1 MRIPFVNYEID
12 FTKLAPKK
20 SVIET
25 LKATLVSSKNEN
37 ARLEGLLDLGPD
49 PDANLTGDQRH
60 SLYRVT
66 GTLGKGTRD
75 FAQSKR
81 DQILKMCHELYAMRG
96 NASNIIELVVDHVV
110 GERLEPAPSKVKRP
124 EKSEDDKSATEAE
137 HPADHKDDDEQ
148 SVTQEQIDEVWKDRR
163 NRLHIV
169 HEQMVTDGEL
179 EGEAFYIADYH
190 PDTDGH
196 IVLGY
201 FPPENVR
208 KVQKNSF
215 GRDVLLEVDPAVPGD
230 PPKFLYI
237 LNSMHDDIR
246 IERHGF
252 GSYTIHDDSE
262 GASPKS
268 RAVHGL
274 CFAKFQGRP
283 SGATRGRPLLMQ
295 VLDYID
301 IHDELIWSATEREKL
316 MRMFILNITDNTIQ
330 NKADAESKLRE
341 MGLSTPPDAPK
352 VLIHNERIK
361 VELMTAG
368 NMGPI
373 GQTSEEVNAAIYGA
387 MGLPLE
393 YSGRDS
399 EGKSGKNDNGIAGK
413 RMRRKQQGWI
423 DWFSEV
429 LCIMIKLR
437 RLAMS
442 LKGAKVIEIDPSDI
456 KFKHMEV
463 GGKDKSRG
471 AAMIKD
477 LAVSVST
484 MVNDGLI
491 TREAGNEL
499 LEHAFEEA
507 GFTISEDNRG
517 LGDSAMDQLKAMQDA
532 GLTPKANQEP
542 PADGN
547 KLTGP
552 VKGGVRSKS
561 SPGDSQKRDAKSV
574 RKGDR

>member
-1 MRIPFVNYEID
+1 MRIPFVNIDID

-25 LKATLVSSKNEN
+25 LKTEVSEVKADN

-49 PDANLTGDQRH
+49 PDRNLTGEHRH
-60 SLYRVT
+60 SLFRTV
-66 GTLGKGTRD
+66 GKLGKGTRD
-75 FAQSKR
+75 FARSKR
-81 DQILKMCHELYAMRG
+81 EQILKMCHELFAMRG

-124 EKSEDDKSATEAE
+124 KKTEGEKSATEAD
-137 HPADHKDDDEQ
+137 HPEDHDDDKEPT
-148 SVTQEQIDEVWKDRR
+148 VTQKQIDEVWKDRR

-190 PDTDGH
+190 PDSDGH

-201 FPPENVR
+201 YPPENVL
-208 KVQKNSF
+208 KVQKNTF
-215 GRDVLLEVDPAVPGD
+215 GRDVLLEIVAEEPGA

-237 LNSMHDDIR
+237 LNSMHNDIR
-246 IERHGF
+246 IERKSF
-252 GSYTIHDDSE
+252 GSYIIHDDSIN
-262 GASPKS
+262 AAPKS

-316 MRMFILNITDNTIQ
+316 MRMFILDITDNSIQ
-330 NKADAESKLRE
+330 SKADAENKLKE
-341 MGLSTPPDAPK
+341 MGLSVPPDAPK

-361 VELMTAG
+361 VDLMTPG
-368 NMGPI
+368 STGPI
-373 GQTSEEVNAAIYGA
+373 GETSEEVNAAIYGA

-437 RLAMS
+437 RTATT
-442 LKGAKVIEIDPSDI
+442 GEGTAVQEIDPSDL

-477 LAVSVST
+477 LAVSVSQ

-491 TREAGNEL
+491 TREAGNEI

-507 GFTISEDNRG
+507 GFPLSEENRG

-532 GLTPKANQEP
+532 GLTPVANQQKP
-542 PADGN
+542 TDGN

-552 VKGGVRSKS
+552 SKGGTRKSS
-561 SPGDSQKRDAKSV
+561 SPGDPQKRDPKSV